1 MLEYITTGGDQIM
14 TILLII
20 LGAAG
25 ALALLTTGMLVV
37 QYLLGIENSLRNE
50 EGNLEAGRSPAGLLL
65 SVLVFSLLIGVP
77 VIAILLA
84 DSSGYSLPFLGMWA
98 MAYAIFVLVNLYDLI
113 VLDYILVVR
122 HRPSFITGLPDTP
135 YYTTMKPHVQ
145 GFARG
150 LVIGIV
156 LSLVSAILS
165 WFILQN

>member
-1 MLEYITTGGDQIM
+1 M

-25 ALALLTTGMLVV
+25 VLALLVTSMLLV
-37 QYLLGIENSLRNE
+37 QYALGIENSLRDE
-50 EGNLEAGRSPAGLLL
+50 DGNLEAGRSPTGLLL

-77 VIAILLA
+77 VVAIWLA
-84 DSSGYSLPFLGMWA
+84 ESAGHSFSFLGMWA
-98 MAYAIFVLVNLYDLI
+98 MAYAIFFLVNLYDLV

-122 HRPSFITGLPDTP
+122 HRPKFITGLPDTP

-150 LVIGIV
+150 LIIGV
-156 LSLVSAILS
+156 LLSLISALLA
-165 WFILQN
+165 WFVF

>member
-1 MLEYITTGGDQIM
+1 M

-20 LGAAG
+20 FGAAG
-25 ALALLTTGMLVV
+25 VLAILVTGMLLV
-37 QYLLGIENSLRNE
+37 QYALGIENSLRDE

-77 VIAILLA
+77 VVAISLA
-84 DSSGYSLPFLGMWA
+84 ESAGHSFSFFGMWA
-98 MAYAIFVLVNLYDLI
+98 MAYAIFFLVNLYDLI

-150 LVIGIV
+150 LIIGVV
-156 LSLVSAILS
+156 LSLISALLA
-165 WFILQN
+165 WFVF